1 MSIYVTFPYKT
12 SFVTRRTC
20 NKLRLNYVFKTMAD
34 ETEPKALNSSEPSMN
49 RHKPASN
56 TTQDIS
62 HLLASIFNDLYT
74 TDVIGRDTV
83 SNLSKSRRGENNY
96 HETFV
101 EQLQQVHSEY
111 NRRIQNADVLETHI
125 IQARAQ
131 AAAKEEHDHSRIME
145 EVGEAYYQL
154 GLPPVKSSFKW
165 CVDSELLRSNNLI
178 CPLDYTTLH
187 TPVVKTPKGTYTP
200 GFVQP
205 TVSYN
210 MHICTEP
217 QDDGYTPLPPPA
229 HTAQSLLEQS
239 EETLTLPSSPE
250 SSSIKGTELGMV
262 HKASWMEKPISQ
274 RQAEDR
280 ASLQKHKDRHKFL
293 RNPRFLLPNAQRG
306 GKSLTMPGKRPENV
320 GKGRKNTG
328 RESPDPTPIFT
339 ANPPVIFF
347 TDYRIGQVYETA
359 VELRNMTAT
368 SRHIRM
374 MPPTSPHFSVGLGRF
389 PGEGGMVAPGMSCQ
403 YMVRFAPDSL
413 ADYEDVLVVETQ
425 LPYPLIIPIEARRPP
440 PILSLPAVMDCGYCL
455 VGGVKFMEVLCRNE
469 GLSAGTFCVMPK
481 KQWPA
486 SSLRSAVK
494 STFAEQPPFAISPSI
509 FGLLPGQATIIEVV
523 FFPTTAEIST
533 QDFTIVCDN
542 CQVKDITLQGT
553 GQLITVE
560 LVSISGGE
568 DQPELGELCDIT
580 ADHYVRFN
588 PTNPQSTLQ
597 KTVVVKNNAHLEL
610 PYRWQIMKPNLQCLL
625 PGETPDP
632 SSIQHHL
639 DTDSVFSIT
648 PVMGNLSP
656 AEEHEFLLTYCPTDL
671 KDYHSVCR
679 LVIMDVPDPP
689 RIGDDGTCLNTALHV
704 NDVTVLEVE
713 VKGSAEPY
721 KILLEPYA
729 VLIPGET
736 YIHNTICKRFKM
748 WNHSRSVIHF
758 EWERI
763 IDSHV
768 IEVEPSSG
776 EIEMNECFDMELA
789 LTGKNPGHFTS
800 TLHCHIQHHPKT
812 IGLAIEVTF
821 KGPHCSVNLPSLDFG
836 LLQMGSEG
844 ISSIDITNNS
854 PLDAHWSLEE
864 LSNTKLPIQGLVYMN
879 PNKGVLPPL
888 ASCGVD
894 VVFRAL
900 YCQRFESV
908 LQLTVLNGTGCHVS
922 VQAVVQSPQ
931 VCLLSCELVLTDLY
945 VGVPQTSSVTLFNQT
960 LLPAHFTWS
969 KLQGPQAHLCSATF
983 SPSAGTLEPNA
994 KTEVSVSFTAHTVE
1008 ELTKVAAVCEVKGME
1023 SPLLL
1028 GFFSK
1033 AKPLRVSYSLHSD
1046 RTYSSDADHQP
1057 ITLDFTEHEP
1067 VVIGKSIK
1075 RQLLITNHTAI
1086 TAPFTVEAE
1095 YFTGYCPSQ
1104 LDENSE
1110 RSSAPLHSIHAK
1122 KLQQKAYDEF
1132 VNCLLSHGRGAA
1144 FFIEP
1149 NSGMLGSFET
1159 QTINITAFTNMWGDY
1174 QDNLICKVGDLDT
1187 TPIPIKMSVR
1197 GCPVYFQMIGPQ
1209 PDNQNQGPVIRFGSH
1224 VSGGDTVSRS
1234 LRLIN
1239 TSPYDIRM
1247 DWVTYNLEVG
1257 DSKLID
1263 LLVACAEPF
1272 PLKDA
1277 DGNEVL
1283 GGLDSSV
1290 MFPPTWD
1297 DSHTPSREGT
1307 SSTFMT
1313 KSDDFGENEEECD
1326 GEKDRSPSRSLAP
1339 VKKLFSV
1346 FLKPHE
1352 GNISDYP
1359 YCITPQ
1365 QIVVPAGGSSTI
1377 HVSFT
1382 PLILSCSTNQRCM
1395 GYALGFM
1402 NLDSKLASLTPGK
1415 VERAQGYELEPLRL
1429 DMQATVKPAILS
1441 VQMADDTDVL
1451 EFTAAASDTLDAAS
1465 RTQESRITR
1474 TFQLKNNT
1482 DMALSFRLST
1492 HPPFSVLLP
1501 RQSLNLI
1508 SSSPSHRHTAGLSV
1522 PGDEQ
1527 ASLLLQ
1533 PKQILQVKVAFHNS
1547 ASLLTCLNEPCEES
1561 DDLPSATLR
1570 CNDAGERTLQFQQ
1583 SLTIQYSNNSV
1594 QTVSLYANLAL
1605 PTLHLSS
1612 STVDF
1617 GTCFVGQTTVKEVYL
1632 YNRGGSCSFWT
1643 TLTDSEAGND
1653 VFRVSPD
1660 SGVLKSLGDPP
1671 SCKQLLQISFTA
1683 SDQKEFQSIITVH
1696 GVLGETPLVLK
1707 VNGSGSF
1714 DESFVSP
1721 KSDT

>member
-1 MSIYVTFPYKT
+1 
-12 SFVTRRTC
+12 
-20 NKLRLNYVFKTMAD
+20 MAD
-34 ETEPKALNSSEPSMN
+34 ETESKPLKSSEPCMN
-49 RHKPASN
+49 RHKPASK

-62 HLLASIFNDLYT
+62 HLLASIFNDIYT
-74 TDVIGRDTV
+74 TEVIGRDAV
-83 SNLSKSRRGENNY
+83 SNLSKSRRGSNSY
-96 HETFV
+96 HQKYV
-101 EQLQQVHSEY
+101 EELQQAHSEY

-125 IQARAQ
+125 IQARLQ
-131 AAAKEEHDHSRIME
+131 AAAKEEHDHNRIMD
-145 EVGEAYYQL
+145 EVGQAYHQL
-154 GLPPVKSSFKW
+154 GLPPGKV
-165 CVDSELLRSNNLI
+165 
-178 CPLDYTTLH
+178 TL
-187 TPVVKTPKGTYTP
+187 
-200 GFVQP
+200 GFAEP
-205 TVSYN
+205 TISYN

-217 QDDGYTPLPPPA
+217 QDDGYSPLPPPA

-250 SSSIKGTELGMV
+250 SSSIKGTELGLV
-262 HKASWMEKPISQ
+262 HKASRTEKPSAQ
-274 RQAEDR
+274 SRAEDR

-306 GKSLTMPGKRPENV
+306 GKSLIMPGKRLENV
-320 GKGRKNTG
+320 RKDRKNTG
-328 RESPDPTPIFT
+328 RE
-339 ANPPVIFF
+339 
-347 TDYRIGQVYETA
+347 
-359 VELRNMTAT
+359 
-368 SRHIRM
+368 
-374 MPPTSPHFSVGLGRF
+374 RF
-389 PGEGGMVAPGMSCQ
+389 PGEGGIVAPGMSCQ

-440 PILSLPAVMDCGYCL
+440 PILSLPAIVDCGYCL

-509 FGLLPGQATIIEVV
+509 FGLHPGQATVIEVV
-523 FFPTTAEIST
+523 FFPTTAETSS

-568 DQPELGELCDIT
+568 DHPEFGELCDIT

-588 PTNPQSTLQ
+588 LTNPHSTLQ

-610 PYRWQIMKPNLQCLL
+610 PYHWQIVKPNLQCLL
-625 PGETPDP
+625 PEETPDP
-632 SSIQHHL
+632 SRVQHHL

-648 PVMGNLSP
+648 PVMGILSP
-656 AEEHEFLLTYCPTDL
+656 AQEHEFLLTFCPKNL
-671 KDYHSVCR
+671 KDYHSVCQ

-689 RIGDDGTCLNTALHV
+689 RISGDGTCLNSALHV

-736 YIHNTICKRFKM
+736 YIHNTIRKRFKM
-748 WNHSRSVIHF
+748 WNHSKSVIHF

-763 IDSHV
+763 IDSHI
-768 IEVEPSSG
+768 IEVEPSTG
-776 EIEMNECFDMELA
+776 EIEMNECFDMELV
-789 LTGKNPGHFTS
+789 LTGRNPGHFTS
-800 TLHCHIQHHPKT
+800 TLQCHIQHHPKT
-812 IGLAIEVTF
+812 IGLVIEVTF
-821 KGPHCSVNLPSLDFG
+821 KGPHCAVNVPALDFG
-836 LLQMGSEG
+836 LLEIGSES
-844 ISSIDITNNS
+844 ISTIDITNNS
-854 PLDAHWSLEE
+854 LLDAHWSLEE
-864 LSNTKLPIQGLVYMN
+864 LSHTQPPIKGLVYIS
-879 PNKGVLPPL
+879 PDKGVLPAL
-888 ASCGVD
+888 ASCSVD
-894 VVFRAL
+894 VVFKAL

-908 LQLTVLNGTGCHVS
+908 LQLTVLNGTGCHLS

-945 VGVPQTSSVTLFNQT
+945 VGVPQTGSVTLFNQT

-969 KLQGPQAHLCSATF
+969 K
-983 SPSAGTLEPNA
+983 
-994 KTEVSVSFTAHTVE
+994 E

-1033 AKPLRVSYSLHSD
+1033 AKPLRVSYSLPSD
-1046 RTYSSDADHQP
+1046 
-1057 ITLDFTEHEP
+1057 
-1067 VVIGKSIK
+1067 
-1075 RQLLITNHTAI
+1075 
-1086 TAPFTVEAE
+1086 
-1095 YFTGYCPSQ
+1095 
-1104 LDENSE
+1104 
-1110 RSSAPLHSIHAK
+1110 RSSAPLHSIQAK
-1122 KLQQKAYDEF
+1122 KIQQKAYDEF
-1132 VNCLLSHGRGAA
+1132 VNCLLSHGRGAG
-1144 FFIEP
+1144 FFVEP
-1149 NSGMLGSFET
+1149 NSGMLGPFET
-1159 QTINITAFTNMWGDY
+1159 QTIDITAFTNMWGDY
-1174 QDNLICKVGDLDT
+1174 QDNLICKVGDLDP
-1187 TPIPIKMSVR
+1187 TPIPIWMSVR
-1197 GCPVYFQMIGPQ
+1197 GCPIYFQMIGPQ
-1209 PDNQNQGPVIRFGSH
+1209 PDNQNQGPIIRFGSH

-1263 LLVACAEPF
+1263 LLVACGEPF

-1277 DGNEVL
+1277 DGNEIL

-1290 MFPPTWD
+1290 MFPSTWD

-1313 KSDDFGENEEECD
+1313 QSDDFGENEEECD
-1326 GEKDRSPSRSLAP
+1326 GEEGRSPSRSLAP

-1352 GNISDYP
+1352 GNVSDYP

-1365 QIVVPAGGSSTI
+1365 QT
-1377 HVSFT
+1377 
-1382 PLILSCSTNQRCM
+1382 
-1395 GYALGFM
+1395 
-1402 NLDSKLASLTPGK
+1402 LASLTPGK

-1429 DMQATVKPAILS
+1429 DMQANK
-1441 VQMADDTDVL
+1441 
-1451 EFTAAASDTLDAAS
+1451 
-1465 RTQESRITR
+1465 ESRITR

-1501 RQSLNLI
+1501 RQSLKLI
-1508 SSSPSHRHTAGLSV
+1508 SSSPSHRHTTGLSG

-1527 ASLLLQ
+1527 TSLLLQ
-1533 PKQILQVKVAFHNS
+1533 PKHLMQVKVAFHNS

-1561 DDLPSATLR
+1561 DAQPSATLL
-1570 CNDAGERTLQFQQ
+1570 CNDAGERTLRFQQ
-1583 SLTIQYSNNSV
+1583 SLTILYSNNSI
-1594 QTVSLYANLAL
+1594 QTVSLCANLAL
-1605 PTLHLSS
+1605 PTLQLSS
-1612 STVDF
+1612 SAVDF

-1632 YNRGGSCSFWT
+1632 YNRGGSCSYWT
-1643 TLTDSEAGND
+1643 ALAVEMQGTLKRDLN
-1653 VFRVSPD
+1653 
-1660 SGVLKSLGDPP
+1660 L
-1671 SCKQLLQISFTA
+1671 
-1683 SDQKEFQSIITVH
+1683 
-1696 GVLGETPLVLK
+1696 LK
-1707 VNGSGSF
+1707 VEHPLN
-1714 DESFVSP
+1714 
-1721 KSDT
+1721 K

>member
-1 MSIYVTFPYKT
+1 
-12 SFVTRRTC
+12 
-20 NKLRLNYVFKTMAD
+20 MAD
-34 ETEPKALNSSEPSMN
+34 KTEPKAPKSSEPSMN
-49 RHKPASN
+49 RHNPASK

-62 HLLASIFNDLYT
+62 HLLASIFNDIYT
-74 TDVIGRDTV
+74 IEVIGRDTV
-83 SNLSKSRRGENNY
+83 SNLSKSRRGSNNY
-96 HETFV
+96 HEKYV
-101 EQLQQVHSEY
+101 EELQQVHSEY
-111 NRRIQNADVLETHI
+111 NRRIQNADMLETHI
-125 IQARAQ
+125 IQARLQ
-131 AAAKEEHDHSRIME
+131 AAAKEEHDHNRIME
-145 EVGEAYYQL
+145 EVGEAYRQL
-154 GLPPVKSSFKW
+154 GLPPVKSAFKW

-178 CPLDYTTLH
+178 CPLDYTTVH
-187 TPVVKTPKGTYTP
+187 TPVVKSPKGKVTP
-200 GFVQP
+200 GFAQP

-210 MHICTEP
+210 MHISSEP
-217 QDDGYTPLPPPA
+217 QDNGYSPLPLPA

-250 SSSIKGTELGMV
+250 SSSIKGTELGLV
-262 HKASWMEKPISQ
+262 HKASWTEKPSAQ
-274 RQAEDR
+274 SRTEDR

-306 GKSLTMPGKRPENV
+306 GKSLIMPGKRPENV
-320 GKGRKNTG
+320 RKDRKNTG
-328 RESPDPTPIFT
+328 RERSLPDPAPIFA

-347 TDYRIGQVYETA
+347 TDYTIGQVYETV
-359 VELRNMTAT
+359 VELKNMTAT

-374 MPPTSPHFSVGLGRF
+374 IPPTSPHFSVGLGRF
-389 PGEGGMVAPGMSCQ
+389 PGEGGIVAPGMSCQ

-413 ADYEDVLVVETQ
+413 ADFEDVLVVETQ
-425 LPYPLIIPIEARRPP
+425 LPYPLIIPIEARRSP

-455 VGGVKFMEVLCRNE
+455 VGGVKFMEVMCRNE
-469 GLSAGTFCVMPK
+469 GLSAGAFCVMPK

-494 STFAEQPPFAISPSI
+494 STFSEQPPFAISPSI
-509 FGLLPGQATIIEVV
+509 FGLHPGQATVIEVV
-523 FFPTTAEIST
+523 FFPTNAEISS

-568 DQPELGELCDIT
+568 DHPEFGELCDIT
-580 ADHYVRFN
+580 ANHYVRFN
-588 PTNPQSTLQ
+588 PTNPHSTLE

-610 PYRWQIMKPNLQCLL
+610 PYHWQIVKPNLQCLL
-625 PGETPDP
+625 PEETPDP
-632 SSIQHHL
+632 SRVQHHL
-639 DTDSVFSIT
+639 DTESVFSIT
-648 PVMGNLSP
+648 PVMGILSP
-656 AEEHEFLLTYCPTDL
+656 AQEHEFLLTFCPKDL
-671 KDYHSVCR
+671 KDYHSVCQ

-689 RIGDDGTCLNTALHV
+689 RISDDGTCLNTALHV

-713 VKGSAEPY
+713 VKGSAESY

-729 VLIPGET
+729 ILIPGET
-736 YIHNTICKRFKM
+736 YIDNTIRKRFKM
-748 WNHSRSVIHF
+748 WNHSKSVIHF

-763 IDSHV
+763 IDSHI
-768 IEVEPSSG
+768 IEVEPLTG
-776 EIEMNECFDMELA
+776 EIEMNECFDMELV
-789 LTGKNPGHFTS
+789 LTGKYPGHFIS
-800 TLHCHIQHHPKT
+800 TLQCHIQHHPKT

-821 KGPHCSVNLPSLDFG
+821 KGPHCSMNVPSLDFG
-836 LLQMGSEG
+836 LLQMGSES
-844 ISSIDITNNS
+844 ISTIDITNNS
-854 PLDAHWSLEE
+854 LLDAHWSLEE
-864 LSNTKLPIQGLVYMN
+864 LSHTQPPIKGLVYMN

-888 ASCGVD
+888 ASCSVD

-900 YCQRFESV
+900 HCQRFESV
-908 LQLTVLNGTGCHVS
+908 LQLTVLNGTGCHLS
-922 VQAVVQSPQ
+922 VQAVIQSPQ

-945 VGVPQTSSVTLFNQT
+945 VGVPQTGSVTLFNQT
-960 LLPAHFTWS
+960 LLPAYFNWS
-969 KLQGPQAHLCSATF
+969 KLQGAQAHLCSATF
-983 SPSAGTLEPNA
+983 SPSVGSLEPDA
-994 KTEVSVSFTAHTVE
+994 KTEVSVSFTAHTIE
-1008 ELTKVAAVCEVKGME
+1008 ELTEVAAVCQVKGME
-1023 SPLLL
+1023 NPLLL

-1033 AKPLRVSYSLHSD
+1033 AKPLRVSYSLPPDCIKS
-1046 RTYSSDADHQP
+1046 RDADHQP
-1057 ITLDFTEHEP
+1057 ITLDFSEHEP
-1067 VVIGKSIK
+1067 VFIGKSVK

-1086 TAPFTVEAE
+1086 TASFTVEAE
-1095 YFTGYCPSQ
+1095 YFAGYCLSL

-1110 RSSAPLHSIHAK
+1110 RSSAPLHSIQAK
-1122 KLQQKAYDEF
+1122 KIQQKAYNEF

-1144 FFIEP
+1144 FFVEP
-1149 NSGMLGSFET
+1149 NSGMLSPYET

-1174 QDNLICKVGDLDT
+1174 QDNLICKVGDLDP
-1187 TPIPIKMSVR
+1187 TPIPIQMSVR
-1197 GCPVYFQMIGPQ
+1197 GCPIYFQMIGPQ
-1209 PDNQNQGPVIRFGSH
+1209 PDNQNQGPIIRFGSH

-1257 DSKLID
+1257 DRKLLD
-1263 LLVACAEPF
+1263 LLVTCGEPF

-1290 MFPPTWD
+1290 MFPSTWD
-1297 DSHTPSREGT
+1297 DSHNPSREGT

-1313 KSDDFGENEEECD
+1313 NSDDFGENEEECD
-1326 GEKDRSPSRSLAP
+1326 AEEGRSPSRSLAP

-1365 QIVVPAGGSSTI
+1365 QTVVPAGGSSTI

-1429 DMQATVKPAILS
+1429 DMQANVKPAILS
-1441 VQMADDTDVL
+1441 VQMAEDTDVL
-1451 EFTAAASDTLDAAS
+1451 EFTAAASDTLDSAS
-1465 RTQESRITR
+1465 HTQESRITR
-1474 TFQLKNNT
+1474 SFQLKNNT

-1492 HPPFSVLLP
+1492 QPPFSVLLP
-1501 RQSLNLI
+1501 RQSLKLI
-1508 SSSPSHRHTAGLSV
+1508 SSSPSPRHTTGLSG

-1527 ASLLLQ
+1527 TSLLLQ
-1533 PKQILQVKVAFHNS
+1533 PKHIMQVKVAFHNS
-1547 ASLLTCLNEPCEES
+1547 ASLLTCLNKPCEES
-1561 DDLPSATLR
+1561 DAQPSATLL
-1570 CNDAGERTLQFQQ
+1570 CNDAGERTLRFQQ
-1583 SLTIQYSNNSV
+1583 SLNIQYSNNSA
-1594 QTVSLYANLAL
+1594 QTVPLCANLAL

-1617 GTCFVGQTTVKEVYL
+1617 GTCFVGQISIKEVYL
-1632 YNRGGSCSFWT
+1632 YNRGGSCSYWT
-1643 TLTDSEAGND
+1643 ALKGGNE

-1660 SGVLKSLGDPP
+1660 SGVLKPLGDPP

-1683 SDQKEFQSIITVH
+1683 SDQKVFQAIITVQ
-1696 GVLGETPLVLK
+1696 GVLGEKPLVLK

-1714 DESFVSP
+1714 DESFLSS

>member
-1 MSIYVTFPYKT
+1 
-12 SFVTRRTC
+12 
-20 NKLRLNYVFKTMAD
+20 
-34 ETEPKALNSSEPSMN
+34 
-49 RHKPASN
+49 
-56 TTQDIS
+56 
-62 HLLASIFNDLYT
+62 
-74 TDVIGRDTV
+74 
-83 SNLSKSRRGENNY
+83 
-96 HETFV
+96 
-101 EQLQQVHSEY
+101 
-111 NRRIQNADVLETHI
+111 
-125 IQARAQ
+125 
-131 AAAKEEHDHSRIME
+131 
-145 EVGEAYYQL
+145 
-154 GLPPVKSSFKW
+154 
-165 CVDSELLRSNNLI
+165 
-178 CPLDYTTLH
+178 
-187 TPVVKTPKGTYTP
+187 
-200 GFVQP
+200 
-205 TVSYN
+205 
-210 MHICTEP
+210 
-217 QDDGYTPLPPPA
+217 
-229 HTAQSLLEQS
+229 
-239 EETLTLPSSPE
+239 
-250 SSSIKGTELGMV
+250 
-262 HKASWMEKPISQ
+262 
-274 RQAEDR
+274 
-280 ASLQKHKDRHKFL
+280 
-293 RNPRFLLPNAQRG
+293 
-306 GKSLTMPGKRPENV
+306 
-320 GKGRKNTG
+320 
-328 RESPDPTPIFT
+328 PDPAPIFT
-339 ANPPVIFF
+339 SNPPVIFF
-347 TDYRIGQVYETA
+347 TDYRIGQVYETV
-359 VELRNMTAT
+359 VELKNMTAT

-374 MPPTSPHFSVGLGRF
+374 IPPTSPHFSVGLGRF
-389 PGEGGMVAPGMSCQ
+389 PGEGGIVAPGMSCQ

-509 FGLLPGQATIIEVV
+509 FGLHPGQATVIEVV
-523 FFPTTAEIST
+523 FFPTNSEISS

-542 CQVKDITLQGT
+542 CQVKDITLEGT

-568 DQPELGELCDIT
+568 DQPEFGELCDIT

-588 PTNPQSTLQ
+588 PTNPHSTLQ
-597 KTVVVKNNAHLEL
+597 KTVVIKNNAHLEL
-610 PYRWQIMKPNLQCLL
+610 PYHWQIMKPNLQCLL
-625 PGETPDP
+625 PEETPDP
-632 SSIQHHL
+632 SRVQHHL
-639 DTDSVFSIT
+639 DTDSGFSIT
-648 PVMGNLSP
+648 PVMGILSP
-656 AEEHEFLLTYCPTDL
+656 AQEHEFLLTFWPKDL
-671 KDYHSVCR
+671 KDYHSVCQ

-689 RIGDDGTCLNTALHV
+689 RISDDGTRLNTALQV

-713 VKGSAEPY
+713 VKGSTEPY

-736 YIHNTICKRFKM
+736 YIHNTVRKRFKM
-748 WNHSRSVIHF
+748 WNHSKSVIHF

-763 IDSHV
+763 IDSHI
-768 IEVEPSSG
+768 IEVEPSTG
-776 EIEMNECFDMELA
+776 EIDMNECFDMELV
-789 LTGKNPGHFTS
+789 LTGRSPGHFSS
-800 TLHCHIQHHPKT
+800 TLQCHIQHHPKT

-821 KGPHCSVNLPSLDFG
+821 KGPHCSVNVPSLDFG
-836 LLQMGSEG
+836 LLQMGSES
-844 ISSIDITNNS
+844 ISTIDITNNS
-854 PLDAHWSLEE
+854 LLDAHWSLEE
-864 LSNTKLPIQGLVYMN
+864 LSHTQPPTKGLVYMN

-888 ASCGVD
+888 ASCSVD
-894 VVFRAL
+894 LVFRAL

-908 LQLTVLNGTGCHVS
+908 LQLTVLNGTGCHLS
-922 VQAVVQSPQ
+922 VQAVIQSPQ

-945 VGVPQTSSVTLFNQT
+945 VGVPQTGNITLFNQT

-969 KLQGPQAHLCSATF
+969 KLQGAQASLCSATF
-983 SPSAGTLEPNA
+983 SPSSGTLEPNG

-1008 ELTKVAAVCEVKGME
+1008 ELTEVAAVCEIKGME

-1033 AKPLRVSYSLHSD
+1033 AKPLTVSYSLPSD
-1046 RTYSSDADHQP
+1046 CINSRDADPQP
-1057 ITLDFTEHEP
+1057 ITLDFSEQEP
-1067 VVIGKSIK
+1067 VVIGKSIE

-1104 LDENSE
+1104 SDENSE
-1110 RSSAPLHSIHAK
+1110 RSSAPLHSFQAK
-1122 KLQQKAYDEF
+1122 KIKQKAYDEF

-1144 FFIEP
+1144 FLVEP
-1149 NSGMLGSFET
+1149 NSGMLGPFET

-1174 QDNLICKVGDLDT
+1174 QDNLICKVGDLDPS
-1187 TPIPIKMSVR
+1187 PIPIQMSVR
-1197 GCPVYFQMIGPQ
+1197 GCPIYFQMIGPQ
-1209 PDNQNQGPVIRFGSH
+1209 TDNQNQGPIIRFGSH

-1257 DSKLID
+1257 DSKLLD
-1263 LLVACAEPF
+1263 LLVACGEPF

-1290 MFPPTWD
+1290 MFPSTWD

-1326 GEKDRSPSRSLAP
+1326 EVEGRSPSRSLAP

-1346 FLKPHE
+1346 FLMPHE
-1352 GNISDYP
+1352 GNVSDYP

-1365 QIVVPAGGSSTI
+1365 QTVVPAGGSSTI

-1382 PLILSCSTNQRCM
+1382 PLILSCSANQRCM

-1415 VERAQGYELEPLRL
+1415 VERAQGYELKPLRL
-1429 DMQATVKPAILS
+1429 DLQANVKPAILS
-1441 VQMADDTDVL
+1441 VQMSEDTNVL
-1451 EFTAAASDTLDAAS
+1451 EFTAAASDTLDTAS
-1465 RTQESRITR
+1465 HTQKESRITR

-1501 RQSLNLI
+1501 QQSLKLI
-1508 SSSPSHRHTAGLSV
+1508 SSSPSHRHTTGLSG

-1527 ASLLLQ
+1527 TSLLLQ
-1533 PKQILQVKVAFHNS
+1533 PKQIMQVKVAFHNS
-1547 ASLLTCLNEPCEES
+1547 ASLLTSLKEPCEES
-1561 DDLPSATLR
+1561 DAQPSATLLS
-1570 CNDAGERTLQFQQ
+1570 NDAGERTLQFKQ
-1583 SLTIQYSNNSV
+1583 SLTIQYSNNSI
-1594 QTVSLYANLAL
+1594 QTVSLCANLAL

-1617 GTCFVGQTTVKEVYL
+1617 GTCFVGQTNVKEVYL
-1632 YNRGGSCSFWT
+1632 YNRGGSCSYWT
-1643 TLTDSEAGND
+1643 ALTDAEGGKE

-1660 SGVLKSLGDPP
+1660 SGVLKPVGDPL

-1683 SDQKEFQSIITVH
+1683 SVQKSFQTIITVQ

-1707 VNGSGSF
+1707 VHGSGSF
-1714 DESFVSP
+1714 DESFRSS

>member
-1 MSIYVTFPYKT
+1 M
-12 SFVTRRTC
+12 
-20 NKLRLNYVFKTMAD
+20 
-34 ETEPKALNSSEPSMN
+34 
-49 RHKPASN
+49 
-56 TTQDIS
+56 
-62 HLLASIFNDLYT
+62 
-74 TDVIGRDTV
+74 
-83 SNLSKSRRGENNY
+83 
-96 HETFV
+96 
-101 EQLQQVHSEY
+101 
-111 NRRIQNADVLETHI
+111 LETHI
-125 IQARAQ
+125 IQARIQ
-131 AAAKEEHDHSRIME
+131 AAAKEEYDRNTIME
-145 EVGEAYYQL
+145 EVGEAYRQL
-154 GLPPVKSSFKW
+154 GLPPVKSAFKW

-178 CPLDYTTLH
+178 CPLDYTTSH
-187 TPVVKTPKGTYTP
+187 TPVVKTPKGTFTP
-200 GFVQP
+200 GFAQP

-210 MHICTEP
+210 MHISTEP
-217 QDDGYTPLPPPA
+217 QDDGYTPLHTPVHSA
-229 HTAQSLLEQS
+229 HRLLEQS

-250 SSSIKGTELGMV
+250 SSSIKDTELGLV
-262 HKASWMEKPISQ
+262 QKTSWMEKPSAQ
-274 RQAEDR
+274 SQAEDR
-280 ASLQKHKDRHKFL
+280 TSRQKHKDRHTFL

-306 GKSLTMPGKRPENV
+306 GKSLIMPGKRPENV

-328 RESPDPTPIFT
+328 RESPDPAPIFT

-347 TDYRIGQVYETA
+347 TDYKIGQVYETA
-359 VELRNMTAT
+359 VELKNMTAT

-374 MPPTSPHFSVGLGRF
+374 IPPTSPHFSVGLGRF
-389 PGEGGMVAPGMSCQ
+389 PGEGGIVAPGMSCQ

-494 STFAEQPPFAISPSI
+494 SSFAEHPPFAISPSI
-509 FGLLPGQATIIEVV
+509 FCLLPGQVTVIEVV
-523 FFPTTAEIST
+523 FFPATADMVT

-542 CQVKDITLQGT
+542 CQVKDITLQGR

-560 LVSISGGE
+560 LVSVSGGD

-580 ADHYVRFN
+580 AEHYVRFN
-588 PTNPQSTLQ
+588 PTNPHSTLQ
-597 KTVVVKNNAHLEL
+597 KMVVVKNNAHLEL
-610 PYRWQIMKPNLQCLL
+610 PYHWQIMKPNLQCLL

-639 DTDSVFSIT
+639 DRDSVFSIT
-648 PVMGNLSP
+648 PVMGILSP
-656 AEEHEFLLTYCPTDL
+656 AEEHEFLLSYSPKDL
-671 KDYHSVCR
+671 KDYHSVCQ

-689 RIGDDGTCLNTALHV
+689 CIGDDGTCLNTALRV

-729 VLIPGET
+729 ILIPGET
-736 YIHNTICKRFKM
+736 YINNTIRKRFKM

-758 EWERI
+758 AWESI

-800 TLHCHIQHHPKT
+800 SLQCHIQHHPKT

-821 KGPHCSVNLPSLDFG
+821 KGPHCSVNVPRLDFG
-836 LLQMGSEG
+836 LLEIGSES
-844 ISSIDITNNS
+844 ISSICITNHS
-854 PLDAHWSLEE
+854 LLDAHWSLEE
-864 LSNTKLPIQGLVYMN
+864 LSNTKPPIKGQMHTI
-879 PNKGVLPPL
+879 PDKGVLPPL
-888 ASCGVD
+888 ASCSVD
-894 VVFRAL
+894 VVLRAL
-900 YCQRFESV
+900 HRQRFESV
-908 LQLTVLNGTGCHVS
+908 LQLTVLNGTGCHIS

-931 VCLLSCELVLTDLY
+931 VCLLSCELELTDLY
-945 VGVPQTSSVTLFNQT
+945 VGVPQTSSVILFNQT
-960 LLPAHFTWS
+960 LLPACFTWS
-969 KLQGPQAHLCSATF
+969 KLKGDQAHLCSATF
-983 SPSAGTLEPNA
+983 RPSSGTLEPNA
-994 KTEVSVSFTAHTVE
+994 KAEVFVSFTARTVE

-1033 AKPLRVSYSLHSD
+1033 AKPLRVSYSLPSD
-1046 RTYSSDADHQP
+1046 CTNSRDADHQP
-1057 ITLDFTEHEP
+1057 ITLHFTEHEP
-1067 VVIGKSIK
+1067 AVIGKSIK

-1086 TAPFTVEAE
+1086 TAPFTVETE
-1095 YFTGYCPSQ
+1095 YFTGCCPSQ
-1104 LDENSE
+1104 LDKNSK
-1110 RSSAPLHSIHAK
+1110 RSSAPLHSIQAQK
-1122 KLQQKAYDEF
+1122 IQQKAYDEF
-1132 VNCLLSHGRGAA
+1132 VSCLLSHGRGAA
-1144 FFIEP
+1144 FLVEP
-1149 NSGMLGSFET
+1149 DSGMLGQFET

-1174 QDNLICKVGDLDT
+1174 EDNLICKVGDLDAAF
-1187 TPIPIKMSVR
+1187 IPIKMSVR
-1197 GCPVYFQMIGPQ
+1197 GCPIYFQMIGPQ
-1209 PDNQNQGPVIRFGSH
+1209 PDNQNQGPIIRFGSH

-1263 LLVACAEPF
+1263 LLVACGEPF

-1313 KSDDFGENEEECD
+1313 KSDDFRENEEECD
-1326 GEKDRSPSRSLAP
+1326 GEEGRSPSRALAP

-1352 GNISDYP
+1352 GNVSDYP

-1402 NLDSKLASLTPGK
+1402 NLDCKLASLTPGK
-1415 VERAQGYELEPLRL
+1415 VDRAQGYELEPLRL
-1429 DMQATVKPAILS
+1429 DMQANVKPAILS
-1441 VQMADDTDVL
+1441 VQMAEDTDVL
-1451 EFTAAASDTLDAAS
+1451 EFTAAASDTLDTAS
-1465 RTQESRITR
+1465 HTQKESRITR

-1492 HPPFSVLLP
+1492 LPPFSVLLP
-1501 RQSLNLI
+1501 RQSLKLI
-1508 SSSPSHRHTAGLSV
+1508 SSSPSHRHTTGLSG
-1522 PGDEQ
+1522 PGDDQ
-1527 ASLLLQ
+1527 TSLLLQ
-1533 PKQILQVKVAFHNS
+1533 PKQIMQVKVAFHNS
-1547 ASLLTCLNEPCEES
+1547 ASFLTFLNEPCEDTEAQ
-1561 DDLPSATLR
+1561 PSATLL

-1612 STVDF
+1612 PTVDF

-1643 TLTDSEAGND
+1643 ALTDSEGGNE

-1660 SGVLKSLGDPP
+1660 SGVLKALEDPP

-1683 SDQKEFQSIITVH
+1683 SDQKEFQAIITVQ

-1707 VNGSGSF
+1707 VKGSGSF
-1714 DESFVSP
+1714 DEHFVSP